1 MYCFNGINAAAASF
15 LVEFLFFDPV
25 ESLENLWLYPAEIW
39 SISINGAFACR
50 FVVVYAP
57 PIISNHAS
65 IQLDIIRVVEDFVRG
80 RESEVLC
87 KLTASSAA
95 FYALPRQL
103 LRCSAGETARGRRR
117 RWQLLLWLGFLC
129 VKLRDWGPSRGGDN
143 RRRHWCR
150 R

>member
-1 MYCFNGINAAAASF
+1 MLLTLKKQMNRGIS
-15 LVEFLFFDPV
+15 
-25 ESLENLWLYPAEIW
+25 
-39 SISINGAFACR
+39 
-50 FVVVYAP
+50 
-57 PIISNHAS
+57 SNKWWVRKKQAD
-65 IQLDIIRVVEDFVRG
+65 LDIIRVVEDFVRG